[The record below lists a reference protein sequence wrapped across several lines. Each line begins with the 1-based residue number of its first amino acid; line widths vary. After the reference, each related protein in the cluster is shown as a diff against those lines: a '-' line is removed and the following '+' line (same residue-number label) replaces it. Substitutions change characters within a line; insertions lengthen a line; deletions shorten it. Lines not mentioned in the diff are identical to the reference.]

1 MTKDMTS
8 NGQHA
13 TAILSLMS
21 LFYLIMLLSLTGDR
35 MMSGSVK
42 YISYKVSEKTAVP
55 RFEVVLLW
63 GNCPLGAGGIS
74 VRRAGLHAMFK
85 AGHYLM

>member
-1 MTKDMTS
+1 VTKDMTS

-42 YISYKVSEKTAVP
+42 YTNYKKKTAMP

-74 VRRAGLHAMFK
+74 VRRAGLHARFK
-85 AGHYLM
+85 DGHYLM